1 MDRQAWTRWRPTVR
15 QRWWLAGGAAFVLV
29 VALTWA
35 LWPASEPDPPPRA
48 REYLDYTACLLTG
61 DRGIADPQAAPVW
74 AGLQDASLATR
85 AKVQYLAVTGPQT
98 AENGV
103 PFLSSLVQGACDVI
117 FAAGA
122 APVGAVGQ
130 GAPKFPGATFVA
142 VGKAAPAGNVT
153 VLDDSSAARVRADVS
168 RLLTDK
174 VRAAAD

>member
-103 PFLSSLVQGACDVI
+103 PGDCRVAEHT
-117 FAAGA
+117 
-122 APVGAVGQ
+122 AV
-130 GAPKFPGATFVA
+130 PSATSGTA
-142 VGKAAPAGNVT
+142 RPSAK
-153 VLDDSSAARVRADVS
+153 SAASS
-168 RLLTDK
+168 RFK
-174 VRAAAD
+174 AYRRIA